1 MSQAIDFKLDTKDIK
16 CIQLKAAFVEK
27 LKQKFTVEDYSPII
41 K

>member
-1 MSQAIDFKLDTKDIK
+1 MSIAIEFKLDTKDQK
-16 CIQLKAAFVEK
+16 YTHLKSAFVEK